1 MIKGDNGRNMIDT
14 IICGD
19 ALETLKTLPD
29 NYVDL
34 VVTDIPYKIKVS
46 QSAGAFGVKK
56 RMHYKKE
63 LEAISDGIPNDVLV
77 ELCRVMKKINIYI
90 FCSKE
95 QIPQML
101 NFFLPKK
108 CNWQILTWHKT
119 NPIPACGNS
128 YMPDTEYCLFFREK
142 GVWVGGSP
150 LTKATYYITPSNK
163 EDKQKYRHPTPKPLQ
178 IIKNLI
184 INSSKEGDI
193 VLDPY
198 VGSGTTAAA
207 AKKLNRHYI
216 GIDKEEKYCKTAKER
231 LKIEQLNLLKP

>member
-1 MIKGDNGRNMIDT
+1 MLDT
-14 IICGD
+14 IIHGN
-19 ALETLKTLPD
+19 ALETLKSLPD
-29 NYVDL
+29 NYIDL
-34 VVTDIPYKIKVS
+34 VVTDIPYKIQVK

-56 RMHYKKE
+56 RMYYKKD
-63 LEAISDGIPNDVLV
+63 LEALSEGVSDDILV

-119 NPIPACGNS
+119 NPIPSCGNS

-150 LTKATYYITPSNK
+150 STKATYYITPTNK
-163 EDKQKYRHPTPKPLQ
+163 EDKQKYGHPTPKPLH

-184 INSSKEGDI
+184 INSSNEGDI

-198 VGSGTTAAA
+198 VGSGTTAVA
-207 AKKLNRHYI
+207 AKELNRHYI
-216 GIDKEEKYCKTAKER
+216 GIDKEEKYCKTAIDR
-231 LKIEQLNLLKP
+231 LETEQLKLLQMM

>member
-1 MIKGDNGRNMIDT
+1 MDKDL
-14 IICGD
+14 IIQGD
-19 ALETLKTLPD
+19 ALQTLKTIPN

-46 QSAGAFGVKK
+46 HSAGAFGVKK
-56 RMHYKKE
+56 KMHYKKE
-63 LEAISDGIPNDVLV
+63 LEAISDGISNDVLV

-142 GVWVGGSP
+142 GVFVGGSP
-150 LTKATYYITPSNK
+150 KTKATYYTTPTNK
-163 EDKQKYRHPTPKPLQ
+163 RDKLKYKHPTIKPLH
-178 IIKNLI
+178 IIKNFI
-184 INSSKEGDI
+184 INSSTEGDI

-198 VGSGTTAAA
+198 IGSGTTAVA
-207 AKKLNRHYI
+207 AKELKRHYI
-216 GIDKEEKYCKTAKER
+216 GIEKEEKYCKIANER
-231 LKIEQLNLLKP
+231 LKIKQFSLFG

>member
-1 MIKGDNGRNMIDT
+1 MIDT
-14 IICGD
+14 IINGD
-19 ALETLKTLPD
+19 ALETLKALPD
-29 NYVDL
+29 NYIDL
-34 VVTDIPYKIKVS
+34 VVTDIPYKIKVK

-56 RMHYKKE
+56 KMHYKNDL
-63 LEAISDGIPNDVLV
+63 LEISEGIPDEVLK

-119 NPIPACGNS
+119 NPIPSCGNS
-128 YMPDTEYCLFFREK
+128 YMPDTEYCLFFRDK
-142 GVWVGGSP
+142 GVFVGGSP
-150 LTKATYYITPSNK
+150 NTKMTYYTTKTNK
-163 EDKQKYRHPTPKPLQ
+163 EDKKKYGHPTVKPLF

-184 INSSKEGDI
+184 INSSGEGDI

-198 VGSGTTAAA
+198 VGSGTSAVA
-207 AKKLNRHYI
+207 AKELKRHYI
-216 GIDKEEKYCKTAKER
+216 GINNNAKHYSTARTRLNTEQQNLFAKTLTESGF
-231 LKIEQLNLLKP
+231 

>member
-1 MIKGDNGRNMIDT
+1 MYKDK

-46 QSAGAFGVKK
+46 QSSGAFGIKK
-56 RMHYKKE
+56 RVHYKE
-63 LEAISDGIPNDVLV
+63 LEAISDGISDDILI

-90 FCSKE
+90 FCSKT

-108 CNWQILTWHKT
+108 CNWQIISWHKT
-119 NPIPACGNS
+119 NPVPSCGNS
-128 YMPDTEYCLFFREK
+128 YMPDTEYCLFFRDK
-142 GVWVGGSP
+142 GVWVGGTP
-150 LTKATYYITPSNK
+150 KTKSTYYISPTNK
-163 EDKQKYRHPTPKPLQ
+163 EDKQKYGHPTPKPIH
-178 IIKNLI
+178 IIKNFI

-193 VLDPY
+193 ILDPY
-198 VGSGTTAAA
+198 VGSGTTAVA
-207 AKKLNRHYI
+207 AKELKRYFI
-216 GIDKEEKYCKTAKER
+216 GIDKVEKYCKIAQMR
-231 LKIEQLNLLKP
+231 LNSEQLSILS